1 MKNKLNIKKIIISRP
16 DAIGD
21 VLLTLPMCG
30 LIKKYFP
37 EVKIVFIGRT
47 YTEAIIK
54 CCEHVDE
61 FINADVL
68 SEHHNNHAITILK
81 QSGADTIIHVFPNKH
96 IAKLAKQAGIKNRIG
111 TTNRWFHLFSVNRF
125 VALSRKNSDLH
136 EAQLNIKLL
145 SAIGIE
151 EVPEIDKLHAYIGFT
166 KLPVLEKEHEALIH
180 PEKINVI
187 LHPKSNASAREWN
200 LEHFRALIDLLPA
213 DRYQIFISGTDKE
226 KVSLNDWLK
235 QLPAHVMDITG
246 KMSLPQFIAF
256 IHKVNYLVA
265 ASTGPLHIASS
276 LGIGAI
282 GIYPPIRPM
291 HPGRW
296 KPIGKNAK
304 ALVVNKACEDCRKTP
319 ASCVC
324 MNMIQAQQVAE
335 LIR

>member
-1 MKNKLNIKKIIISRP
+1 MENKLNIKKIIISRP

-21 VLLTLPMCG
+21 VLLTLPVCG

-37 EVKIVFIGRT
+37 EVKIVFIGRS
-47 YTEAIIK
+47 YTEAIIN

-68 SEHHNNHAITILK
+68 LKNNAEAIRILK
-81 QSGADTIIHVFPNKH
+81 QSGADTIIHVFPNKY

-111 TTNRWFHLFSVNRF
+111 TTNRLFHWTTVNKF
-125 VALSRKNSDLH
+125 VKLSRKNSDLH
-136 EAQLNIKLL
+136 ESQLNIKLL

-151 EVPEIDKLHAYIGFT
+151 EVPEIEQLHAYIGFT
-166 KLPVLEKEHEALIH
+166 KLPALEKEHEALID
-180 PEKINVI
+180 PNKINVI

-200 LEHFRALIDLLPA
+200 LEHFKALIDLLPA
-213 DRYQIFISGTDKE
+213 DRYQVFISGTDKE
-226 KVSLNDWLK
+226 KIILNDWMK
-235 QLPAHVMDITG
+235 QLPSHVIDITG

-256 IHKVNYLVA
+256 INKANYLVA

-304 ALVVNKACEDCRKTP
+304 ALVVNKSCEDCRKTP
-319 ASCVC
+319 SSCVC
-324 MNMIQAQQVAE
+324 MNLIQAQQVAA

>member
-1 MKNKLNIKKIIISRP
+1 MENKLNIKKIIISRP

-21 VLLTLPMCG
+21 VLLTLPVCG

-37 EVKIVFIGRT
+37 EVKIVFIGRS
-47 YTEAIIK
+47 YTEAIIN

-68 SEHHNNHAITILK
+68 LKNNAEAIRILK
-81 QSGADTIIHVFPNKH
+81 QSGADTIIHVFPNKY

-111 TTNRWFHLFSVNRF
+111 TTNRLFHWTTVNKF
-125 VALSRKNSDLH
+125 VKLSRKNSDLH

-151 EVPEIDKLHAYIGFT
+151 EIPEIDQLHPYIGFT
-166 KLPVLEKEHEALIH
+166 KLPILEKEHAALIH
-180 PEKINVI
+180 PDKINVI

-200 LEHFRALIDLLPA
+200 LEHFKALIDLLPA
-213 DRYQIFISGTDKE
+213 DRYQLFISGTDKE
-226 KVSLNDWLK
+226 KVILNDWMK
-235 QLPAHVMDITG
+235 QLPSHVIDITG

-256 IHKVNYLVA
+256 INKANYLVA

-304 ALVVNKACEDCRKTP
+304 ALVVNKSCEDCRKTP
-319 ASCVC
+319 SSCVC
-324 MNMIQAQQVAE
+324 MNLIQAQQVAE

>member
-1 MKNKLNIKKIIISRP
+1 MENKLNIKKIIISRP

-21 VLLTLPMCG
+21 VLLTLPVCG

-37 EVKIVFIGRT
+37 EVKIAFIGRS
-47 YTEAIIK
+47 YTEAIIN

-68 SEHHNNHAITILK
+68 LKNNAEAITLLK
-81 QSGADTIIHVFPNKH
+81 QSGADTIIHVFPNKY

-111 TTNRWFHLFSVNRF
+111 TTNRLFHWTTVNKF
-125 VALSRKNSDLH
+125 VKLSRKNSDLH

-151 EVPEIDKLHAYIGFT
+151 EIPEIDQLHPYIGFT
-166 KLPVLEKEHEALIH
+166 KLPALEQAHAALIH

-187 LHPKSNASAREWN
+187 LHPKSNASAREWS
-200 LEHFRALIDLLPA
+200 LEHFKALIDLLPA
-213 DRYQIFISGTDKE
+213 DRYQLFISGTDKE
-226 KVSLNDWLK
+226 KVILNDWMK
-235 QLPAHVMDITG
+235 QLPSHVIDITG

-256 IHKVNYLVA
+256 INKANYLVA

-304 ALVVNKACEDCRKTP
+304 ALVVNKSCEDCRKTP
-319 ASCVC
+319 SSCVC
-324 MNMIQAQQVAE
+324 MNLIQAQQVAA

>member
-1 MKNKLNIKKIIISRP
+1 M
-16 DAIGD
+16 
-21 VLLTLPMCG
+21 
-30 LIKKYFP
+30 
-37 EVKIVFIGRT
+37 KIVFIGRS
-47 YTEAIIK
+47 YTEAIIN

-68 SEHHNNHAITILK
+68 LKNNAEAIRILK
-81 QSGADTIIHVFPNKH
+81 QSGADTIIHVFPNKY

-111 TTNRWFHLFSVNRF
+111 TTNRLFHWTTVNKF
-125 VALSRKNSDLH
+125 VKLSRKNSDLH

-151 EVPEIDKLHAYIGFT
+151 EIPEIDQLHPYIGFT
-166 KLPVLEKEHEALIH
+166 KLPILEKEHAALIH
-180 PEKINVI
+180 PDKINVI

-200 LEHFRALIDLLPA
+200 LEHFKALIDLLPA
-213 DRYQIFISGTDKE
+213 DRYQLFISGTDKE
-226 KVSLNDWLK
+226 KVILNDWMK
-235 QLPAHVMDITG
+235 QLPSHVIDITG

-256 IHKVNYLVA
+256 INKANYLVA

-304 ALVVNKACEDCRKTP
+304 ALVVNKSCEDCRKTP
-319 ASCVC
+319 SSCVC
-324 MNMIQAQQVAE
+324 MNLIQAQQVAE